1 MDNEKK
7 NKKDHVILSKIYR
20 SIVKE
25 TCFDHDVEKQS
36 CFDHDV
42 EKQSCFDHD
51 VEKQS

>member
-25 TCFDHDVEKQS
+25 TCFDPDVEKQS
-36 CFDHDV
+36 RYK
-42 EKQSCFDHD
+42 ENYK
-51 VEKQS
+51 ELLYKL